1 MQRTILPSVIL
12 IALFQL
18 SCQPRQYEVGTKE
31 NPVKFYF
38 TPSVDAEV
46 ITNTSRNMMD
56 FMHKETGYF
65 FKTGVPT
72 SYITVIEALGS
83 ARADVAIINS
93 FGYLMAHTKY
103 GVEARLKLIRF
114 GEPYY
119 RGQIIAHV
127 NSGIHTINDIAGKR
141 FAYVDAS
148 STSGYLFPYKL
159 LKSNGVEPSQT
170 VFAMKHDNVVTMVY
184 QQQVDA
190 GATYY
195 SPPTADGRIRDAR
208 DRVRTQFPD
217 VEQKV
222 KIIALTD
229 TIPNDPVIFR
239 SDLSTEMKTKITN
252 AIIKY
257 SGTAEGKKTLHELY
271 NIEGFVA
278 ADNDDFE
285 SFRQMIKILNVD
297 LNELIK

>member
-127 NSGIHTINDIAGKR
+127 NSGIETVNDIAGKR

-159 LKSNGVEPSQT
+159 LKNKGVEPSQT